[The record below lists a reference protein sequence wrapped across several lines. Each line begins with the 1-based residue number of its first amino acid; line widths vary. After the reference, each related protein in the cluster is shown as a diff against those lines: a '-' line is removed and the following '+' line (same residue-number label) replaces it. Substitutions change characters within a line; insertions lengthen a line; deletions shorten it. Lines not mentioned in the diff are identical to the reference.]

1 MLNIN
6 LQLQLKILSPW
17 FKEAHMKKFLVIGGS
32 ILGLIILAVVIF
44 GWHGYS
50 KFMAVE
56 TIKYDPQLTIV
67 LGGGGN
73 SIVLTSED
81 GKQSIVVD
89 TKMADAAKKLRTMVT
104 ASDVTVINTHF
115 HRDHVGG
122 NELYP
127 SAHIIA
133 GAYSQEQWKQ
143 MAGKNRYPDETIQ
156 IGQEKILP
164 FGSETV
170 HVRNLGRAHTWDD
183 VVVYLEKR
191 KLLVT
196 GDILFLGR
204 HPVLFASG
212 GANVGSWI
220 SVLDTVQKLYDIK
233 TVVPGHG
240 PVADK
245 SSLAMMRDYFADAE
259 DAAAH
264 PEKRPA
270 FKEKCKALS
279 AMPGMS
285 GPDKTIGF
293 IEQERKVAENQGVK
307 SAR

>member
-1 MLNIN
+1 L
-6 LQLQLKILSPW
+6 LYFVKYQ
-17 FKEAHMKKFLVIGGS
+17 FKNAIQGAHMKKILAIGGS
-32 ILGLIILAVVIF
+32 VLCLIILAVVIF

-50 KFMAVE
+50 KFMATE
-56 TIKYDPQLTIV
+56 TINYDPQLTIV

-89 TKMADAAKKLRTMVT
+89 TKMAGAATNMRKMVT
-104 ASDVTVINTHF
+104 APEVTVINTHF

-122 NELYP
+122 NYLYP
-127 SAHIIA
+127 TAHIIA
-133 GAYSQEQWKQ
+133 GAYSREQWKQ

-191 KLLVT
+191 KLLMT

-204 HPVLFASG
+204 HPALFAAG

-240 PVADK
+240 PVAEK
-245 SSLAMMRDYFADAE
+245 SSLAAMRDYFADAE
-259 DAAAH
+259 DAATH

-270 FKEKCKALS
+270 FREKYKTLS

-285 GPDKTIGF
+285 GSDKTVAF
-293 IEQERKVAENQGVK
+293 IEKEKTHIIQN
-307 SAR
+307 